1 MRLDARQLLGYFPAL
16 VSGECA
22 DTSDPTPAYNCIA
35 WAAGDDTRWWSPAD
49 PGYFWPWE
57 PGPDGDISVDV
68 LIQLFESLG

>member
-35 WAAGDDTRWWSPAD
+35 WAAGDDTRWWSPVD